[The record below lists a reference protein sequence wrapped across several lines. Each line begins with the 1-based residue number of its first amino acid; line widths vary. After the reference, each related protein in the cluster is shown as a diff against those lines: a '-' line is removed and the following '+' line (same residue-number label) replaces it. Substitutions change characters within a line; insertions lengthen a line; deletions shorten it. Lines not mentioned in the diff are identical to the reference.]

1 MTRVCAFAILCLAL
15 SLPAAAQQYKTAR
28 DGDVVRLEDTQH
40 QVVVSILPSVGNQ
53 AFELKVKGH
62 NVLRWTY
69 ASVADFQSR
78 PGMAGVPFLAP
89 WADILDEQ
97 AFYANGRRYAF
108 DMQLGNV
115 HGTRPGHGF
124 LTTAKWQVIETN
136 ADRRSAWVTSRLDV
150 FREPMWMQQFPF
162 AHRITMTYRLQD
174 GVLEVNTAIE
184 NISAE
189 PMPVSVGFHPYLKL
203 TDSTRDEWII
213 SVPAKTHWLLAQSKV
228 PTGETEPIE
237 QLFPD
242 PRSAALKDYNLD
254 DVFSDLVRDEQGRAH
269 AHIAGKTQRLELL
282 IGPNFRGL
290 TVWAP
295 NPAGTGRGSNAFS
308 ENPPLRLA
316 PLAQG
321 KPSDSAPPAQG
332 KLSDSAPLAQGKPSD
347 SASLAQGK
355 PAEDPDFICFEPLA
369 AIVNGLNLAH
379 RGLYKD
385 LQSIPPGGTW
395 AASFWIRTSGF

>member
-1 MTRVCAFAILCLAL
+1 MTRVLVLAVLCASI
-15 SLPAAAQQYKTAR
+15 SLPAWAQQYQARR
-28 DGDVVRLEDTQH
+28 DGDVVQLEDTRNH
-40 QVVVSILPSVGNQ
+40 AVVSILPSVGNQ
-53 AFELKVKGH
+53 AFEFKVKGH

-97 AFYANGRRYAF
+97 GFYANGQRYAF

-115 HGTRPGHGF
+115 RGVRPGHGL
-124 LTTAKWQVIETN
+124 LTTASQWQVVEAK
-136 ADRRSAWVTSRLDV
+136 ADRRSAWVTSTLDF
-150 FREPMWMQQFPF
+150 FREPAWMKQFPF

-184 NISAE
+184 NLSVE
-189 PMPVSVGFHPYLKL
+189 PMPVSVGFHPYVKL

-213 SVPAKTHWLLAQSKV
+213 SVPAKTHWLLAQTKV

-237 QLFPD
+237 RLFPN
-242 PRSAALKDYNLD
+242 PQSAALKDYNLD
-254 DVFSDLVRDEQGRAH
+254 DVFTDLVRDEQGRAH
-269 AHIAGKTQRLELL
+269 ARIEGKKQRLEVL
-282 IGPNFRGL
+282 IGPNWRGL

-308 ENPPLRLA
+308 PNPSTRSARSGQVPST
-316 PLAQG
+316 QG
-321 KPSDSAPPAQG
+321 KPT
-332 KLSDSAPLAQGKPSD
+332 
-347 SASLAQGK
+347 
-355 PAEDPDFICFEPLA
+355 EDPNFICFEPLA

-379 RGLYKD
+379 RGLYKE

-395 AASFWIRTSGF
+395 TASFWIRTSGF

>member
-1 MTRVCAFAILCLAL
+1 MTRVCALAILSVAM
-15 SLPAAAQQYKTAR
+15 SLPVSAQQYQARR
-28 DGDVVRLEDTQH
+28 DGDVIRLEDTRN
-40 QVVVSILPSVGNQ
+40 QVVASILPSVGNQ

-97 AFYANGRRYAF
+97 AFYANGQRYAF

-115 HGTRPGHGF
+115 RGARPGHGF
-124 LTTAKWQVIETN
+124 LTTASQWQVVEAK
-136 ADRRSAWVTSRLDV
+136 ADRQSAWVTSRLDV
-150 FREPMWMQQFPF
+150 FREPMWMKQFPF

-174 GVLEVNTAIE
+174 GVLEVHTSIE
-184 NISAE
+184 NMSAE
-189 PMPVSVGFHPYLKL
+189 PMPVSVGFHPYVKL

-213 SVPAKTHWLLAQSKV
+213 SVPAKTHWLLAQTKV

-237 QLFPD
+237 RLFPD
-242 PRSAALKDYNLD
+242 PQSAALKDYNLD
-254 DVFSDLVRDEQGRAH
+254 DVFTDLVRDEQGRAH
-269 AHIAGKTQRLELL
+269 ARIEGKKQRLEVL
-282 IGPNFRGL
+282 IGPNWRGL
-290 TVWAP
+290 TVWSP

-308 ENPPLRLA
+308 VNPPSPGGVAR
-316 PLAQG
+316 PR
-321 KPSDSAPPAQG
+321 P
-332 KLSDSAPLAQGKPSD
+332 
-347 SASLAQGK
+347 
-355 PAEDPDFICFEPLA
+355 PAEDPNFICFEPLA

-379 RGLYKD
+379 RGLYKE
-385 LQSIPPGGTW
+385 LQSIPPGGAW

>member
-1 MTRVCAFAILCLAL
+1 MTRVCALAVLCVGM
-15 SLPAAAQQYKTAR
+15 SLPASAQQYQARR
-28 DGDVVRLEDTQH
+28 DGDVVRLEDTRN
-40 QVVVSILPSVGNQ
+40 QVVASILPSVGNQ

-97 AFYANGRRYAF
+97 AFYANGQRYAF

-115 HGTRPGHGF
+115 RGTRPGHGF
-124 LTTAKWQVIETN
+124 LTTASQWQVVEVK
-136 ADRRSAWVTSRLDV
+136 ADRQSAWVTSRLDV
-150 FREPMWMQQFPF
+150 FREPMWMKQFPF

-174 GVLEVNTAIE
+174 GVLEVHTSIE
-184 NISAE
+184 NMSAE
-189 PMPVSVGFHPYLKL
+189 PMPVSVGFHPYVKL

-213 SVPAKTHWLLAQSKV
+213 SVPAKTHWLLAQTKV

-237 QLFPD
+237 RLFPD
-242 PRSAALKDYNLD
+242 PQSAALKDYNLD
-254 DVFSDLVRDEQGRAH
+254 DVFTDLVRDEQGRAH
-269 AHIAGKTQRLELL
+269 ARIEGKKQRLEIL
-282 IGPNFRGL
+282 IGPNWRGL

-308 ENPPLRLA
+308 VNPPPFDSLRSLR
-316 PLAQG
+316 
-321 KPSDSAPPAQG
+321 
-332 KLSDSAPLAQGKPSD
+332 
-347 SASLAQGK
+347 ASRAD
-355 PAEDPDFICFEPLA
+355 DPNFICFEPLA

-379 RGLYKD
+379 RGLYKE

-395 AASFWIRTSGF
+395 AASFWIRTSGFTAVP